1 MFEND
6 ENDWIVDR
14 LFEML
19 NSGFPS
25 DIYQV
30 GQLINDN
37 NIQHLHPF
45 AFEEII
51 EKKKILS

>member
-1 MFEND
+1 
-6 ENDWIVDR
+6 
-14 LFEML
+14 ML

-51 EKKKILS
+51 EKNYFIVIGSNA